1 MKRLNRSHVSFA
13 LLVLIVLCSG
23 LTVQWIF
30 AQTKKAELT
39 SRRSEL
45 NSEIARTKQLIKE
58 YQADQR
64 NASSEVALLNE
75 QIRLREELIHSI
87 NAEVGAIDGEI
98 RSGEGRVIELE
109 GSIQDLKTEYA
120 RMIYNS
126 YKQRSSYSKLA
137 FILSS
142 SDFFQA
148 VKRVQL
154 LRQYAEN
161 RKFHAQQMKDA
172 QQEISE
178 NISILEGN
186 KKTKLALSNDE
197 QNERNEIALNKSEQ
211 QKKLEFLKSEEGRLR
226 EEQRQK
232 EIERRQLTTKI
243 EDIVRQEIAAENERV
258 RKKEAEK
265 ARLAEEKKKEDQRR
279 AAANAEAANRAST
292 NASGTVATAP
302 VKANTPVAVV
312 TPPKPIEKAAPKIE
326 SAPEVVLANSVFEQ
340 NKGSLPWPV
349 SSGAIGSKFGRHA
362 HESIS
367 GIEVNNK
374 GVDFITS
381 ANAEI
386 YTVFNGT
393 VTSVFNIQGAG
404 MNVIVT
410 HGAYKTVYSG
420 LQNVY
425 VSVGTKVNTKDKIGT
440 VADNGEGYVLH
451 FELGKVSDA
460 GWVPQ
465 NPELW
470 LKRR

>member
-1 MKRLNRSHVSFA
+1 MKGLNKSHVSHA
-13 LLVLIVLCSG
+13 LLVLILVCSG
-23 LTVQWIF
+23 ITFQWVF

-45 NSEIARTKQLIKE
+45 NEEIARTKQLIQE

-64 NASSEVALLNE
+64 NASAELSLLNE
-75 QIRLREELIHSI
+75 QIRLREELIRSI
-87 NAEVGAIDGEI
+87 NAEVGTIDNEI
-98 RSGEGRVIELE
+98 KTGEGRVVELE
-109 GSIQDLKTEYA
+109 KSIQDLKSEYA
-120 RMIYNS
+120 KMIYNS

-142 SDFFQA
+142 TDFFQA

-154 LRQYAEN
+154 LKQYAEN
-161 RKFHAQQMKDA
+161 RKFHAQQMKNG
-172 QQEISE
+172 QLEISE
-178 NISILEGN
+178 NISMLEGN
-186 KKTKLALSNDE
+186 KRTKLSLSSAE
-197 QNERNEIALNKSEQ
+197 LSERNEIAQNKVQ
-211 QKKLEFLKSEEGRLR
+211 QQEKLTLLKSEEGKLR
-226 EEQRQK
+226 EVQRQK
-232 EIERRQLTTKI
+232 ELERRQLTAKI
-243 EDIVRQEIAAENERV
+243 EEVVRQEIAVENERI
-258 RKKEAEK
+258 RKQEAEK
-265 ARLAEEKKKEDQRR
+265 TRAADEKRKEDQRR
-279 AAANAEAANRAST
+279 ATANATASN
-292 NASGTVATAP
+292 NASANATGTSAP
-302 VKANTPVAVV
+302 VKTNAPSVSV
-312 TPPKPIEKAAPKIE
+312 TPPKPIENAATKFE
-326 SAPEVVLANSVFEQ
+326 SAPEVVLANTVFEQ

-349 SSGAIGSKFGRHA
+349 PSGAIGSKFGRHA
-362 HESIS
+362 HESIA

-386 YTVFNGT
+386 FTVFNGT

-425 VSVGTKVNTKDKIGT
+425 VSVGSKVNTKDKIGN

-451 FELGKVSDA
+451 FELGKVSEA

>member
-1 MKRLNRSHVSFA
+1 MKGLNKSHISHA
-13 LLVLIVLCSG
+13 LLVVILVCSG
-23 LTVQWIF
+23 MTFQWVF

-39 SRRSEL
+39 SKRSEL
-45 NSEIARTKQLIKE
+45 NEEIARTKQLIKE

-64 NASSEVALLNE
+64 SASAELTLLNE
-75 QIRLREELIHSI
+75 QIRLREELIRSI
-87 NAEVGAIDGEI
+87 NSEVGTIDGNI
-98 RSGEGRVIELE
+98 KTGEGRVVELE
-109 GSIQDLKTEYA
+109 SSIQDLKSEYA
-120 RMIYNS
+120 KMIYNS

-142 SDFFQA
+142 ADFFQA

-154 LRQYAEN
+154 LKQYTEN

-172 QQEISE
+172 QLEIAE
-178 NISILEGN
+178 NISMLEGN
-186 KKTKLALSNDE
+186 KQTKLALSNDE
-197 QNERNEIALNKSEQ
+197 VSERNEIAQNKIQ
-211 QKKLEFLKSEEGRLR
+211 QQEKLTALKSEEGKLR
-226 EEQRQK
+226 EIQRQK

-243 EDIVRQEIAAENERV
+243 EDIVRQEIAAENERI
-258 RKKEAEK
+258 RKQEAEK
-265 ARLAEEKKKEDQRR
+265 ARLAEEKRKEDQRR
-279 AAANAEAANRAST
+279 AAANATASN
-292 NASGTVATAP
+292 NASANAAGTSAP
-302 VKANTPVAVV
+302 AVV
-312 TPPKPIEKAAPKIE
+312 TPPKTIDKASPKLE
-326 SAPEVVLANSVFEQ
+326 SAPEVVLANTVFEQ

-349 SSGAIGSKFGRHA
+349 PSGAIGSKFGRHA

-381 ANAEI
+381 ANADI

-425 VSVGTKVNTKDKIGT
+425 VSVGSKVNTKDKIGN

-451 FELGKVSDA
+451 FELGKVSEA

>member
-1 MKRLNRSHVSFA
+1 MKKPNKSHVSNA
-13 LLVLIVLCSG
+13 LLVLILVFSG
-23 LTVQWIF
+23 MTFQWVF

-45 NSEIARTKQLIKE
+45 NNEIARTKQLIKE

-64 NASSEVALLNE
+64 NASAELSLLNE
-75 QIRLREELIHSI
+75 QIRLREELIRSI
-87 NAEVGAIDGEI
+87 NAEVGTIDSDI
-98 RSGEGRVIELE
+98 KTGEGRVVELE
-109 GSIQDLKTEYA
+109 TSIQDLKLEYA
-120 RMIYNS
+120 KMIYNS

-142 SDFFQA
+142 TDFFQA
-148 VKRVQL
+148 VKRIQL
-154 LRQYAEN
+154 LKQYDEN
-161 RKFHAQQMKDA
+161 RKFHADQMKNA
-172 QQEISE
+172 QLEIAE

-186 KKTKLALSNDE
+186 KQTKLALSGDE
-197 QNERNEIALNKSEQ
+197 QNERNEITQNKVQ
-211 QKKLEFLKSEEGRLR
+211 QQEKLTLLKSEEGKLR
-226 EEQRQK
+226 EIQRQK
-232 EIERRQLTTKI
+232 EIERRQLTAKI
-243 EDIVRQEIAAENERV
+243 EEVVRQEIAAENERM

-265 ARLAEEKKKEDQRR
+265 ARLAEEKKKEEARR
-279 AAANAEAANRAST
+279 AAANAKAAN
-292 NASGTVATAP
+292 NASASASGSSAP
-302 VKANTPVAVV
+302 DKTITPAPTV
-312 TPPKPIEKAAPKIE
+312 TPPKAVEKAAPKIE
-326 SAPEVVLANSVFEQ
+326 SAPEVVLASAVFEQ

-349 SSGAIGSKFGRHA
+349 SSGAVGSKFGRHA

-386 YTVFNGT
+386 HTVFSGT

-404 MNVIVT
+404 MNVIIT

-420 LQNVY
+420 LQNV
-425 VSVGTKVNTKDKIGT
+425 SVAVGDKVNAKDKIGT

-451 FELGKVSDA
+451 FELGKVSEA

-470 LKRR
+470 LKKR

>member
-1 MKRLNRSHVSFA
+1 MKGLNKSHVSHA
-13 LLVLIVLCSG
+13 LLVLILVCSG
-23 LTVQWIF
+23 ITFQWVF

-45 NSEIARTKQLIKE
+45 NEEIARTKQLIKE

-64 NASSEVALLNE
+64 NASAELSLLNE
-75 QIRLREELIHSI
+75 QIRLREELIRSI
-87 NAEVGAIDGEI
+87 NAEVGTIDNEI
-98 RSGEGRVIELE
+98 KTGEGRVVELE
-109 GSIQDLKTEYA
+109 KSIQDLKSEYA
-120 RMIYNS
+120 KMIYNS

-142 SDFFQA
+142 TDFFQA

-154 LRQYAEN
+154 LKQYAEN
-161 RKFHAQQMKDA
+161 RKFHAQQMKNG
-172 QQEISE
+172 QLEISE
-178 NISILEGN
+178 NISMLEGN
-186 KKTKLALSNDE
+186 KRTKLSLSSAE
-197 QNERNEIALNKSEQ
+197 LSERNEIAQNKVQ
-211 QKKLEFLKSEEGRLR
+211 QQEKLTLLKSEEGKLR
-226 EEQRQK
+226 EVQRQK
-232 EIERRQLTTKI
+232 EFERRQLTAKI
-243 EDIVRQEIAAENERV
+243 EEVVRQEIAVENERI
-258 RKKEAEK
+258 RKQEAEK
-265 ARLAEEKKKEDQRR
+265 ARAADEKRKEDQRR
-279 AAANAEAANRAST
+279 ATANATASD
-292 NASGTVATAP
+292 NASANATGTSAP
-302 VKANTPVAVV
+302 VKTKAPSAAV
-312 TPPKPIEKAAPKIE
+312 TPPKPIENAAPKFE
-326 SAPEVVLANSVFEQ
+326 SAPEVVLANTVFEQ

-349 SSGAIGSKFGRHA
+349 PSGAIGSKFGRHA
-362 HESIS
+362 HESIA

-386 YTVFNGT
+386 FTVFNGT

-425 VSVGTKVNTKDKIGT
+425 VSVGSKVNTKDKIGN

-451 FELGKVSDA
+451 FELGKVSEA

>member
-1 MKRLNRSHVSFA
+1 MKGLNKSHILYA
-13 LLVLIVLCSG
+13 LIVLLLVCSG
-23 LTVQWIF
+23 MTFQWVF

-39 SRRSEL
+39 SRRSQL
-45 NSEIARTKQLIKE
+45 NDEIARTKQLIKE
-58 YQADQR
+58 YQANQR
-64 NASSEVALLNE
+64 NASAELSLLNE
-75 QIRLREELIHSI
+75 QIRLREELIQSI
-87 NAEVGAIDGEI
+87 NSEVGAIDGEI
-98 RSGEGRVIELE
+98 KSGEGRVVELE
-109 GSIQDLKTEYA
+109 ASIQDLKAEYA
-120 RMIYNS
+120 KMIYNS
-126 YKQRSSYSKLA
+126 YKQRSSYSKIA

-154 LRQYAEN
+154 LKQYAEN

-172 QQEISE
+172 QVEIAE
-178 NISILEGN
+178 NISMLEGN
-186 KKTKLALSNDE
+186 KQTKLALSNDE
-197 QNERNEIALNKSEQ
+197 ISERNEIAQNKSEQ
-211 QKKLEFLKSEEGRLR
+211 QKKLELLRSEEGKLR
-226 EEQRQK
+226 EVQRQK

-243 EDIVRQEIAAENERV
+243 EEIVRQEIAAENERI
-258 RKKEAEK
+258 RKQEAEK
-265 ARLAEEKKKEDQRR
+265 ARLAEEKRKEDQRR
-279 AAANAEAANRAST
+279 AAANATASNNPSANAT
-292 NASGTVATAP
+292 GTTAP
-302 VKANTPVAVV
+302 VKTNTPVTVV
-312 TPPKPIEKAAPKIE
+312 TPPKPVVTTTPKME
-326 SAPEVVLANSVFEQ
+326 SAPEVFLANTVFEQ

-362 HESIS
+362 HESIA

-425 VSVGTKVNTKDKIGT
+425 VSVGAKVNTKDKIGT

-451 FELGKVSDA
+451 FELGKVSEA

>member
-1 MKRLNRSHVSFA
+1 MKSLNKSNIFYLLL
-13 LLVLIVLCSG
+13 LLVLLCSG
-23 LTVQWIF
+23 MSFQWAF

-45 NSEIARTKQLIKE
+45 NEEIARTKQLIKE

-64 NASSEVALLNE
+64 NASAELSLLNE
-75 QIRLREELIHSI
+75 QIRLREELIRSI
-87 NAEVGAIDGEI
+87 NSEVGSIEGEI
-98 RSGEGRVIELE
+98 ENGEGRVKELE
-109 GSIQDLKTEYA
+109 ASIQDLKAEYA
-120 RMIYNS
+120 KMIYNS

-154 LRQYAEN
+154 LKQYAEN

-172 QQEISE
+172 QLEIAE

-186 KKTKLALSNDE
+186 KQTKLALSGDE
-197 QNERNEIALNKSEQ
+197 QNERNEIAQNKTEQ
-211 QKKLEFLKSEEGRLR
+211 QKKLEFLKTEEGKLR
-226 EEQRQK
+226 EVQRKK

-243 EDIVRQEIAAENERV
+243 EEIVRQEIAAENERI
-258 RKKEAEK
+258 RKQEAEK
-265 ARLAEEKKKEDQRR
+265 ARLAEEKRKEDQRR
-279 AAANAEAANRAST
+279 AAANASASN
-292 NASGTVATAP
+292 NASANATGA
-302 VKANTPVAVV
+302 ASSAAVV

-326 SAPEVVLANSVFEQ
+326 SAPEVVMANTVFEQ

-362 HESIS
+362 HESIA

-386 YTVFNGT
+386 FTVFSGT

-425 VSVGTKVNTKDKIGT
+425 VSTGTKVNTKDKLGT

-470 LKRR
+470 IKRR

>member
-1 MKRLNRSHVSFA
+1 MKKLNKSHVSYA
-13 LLVLIVLCSG
+13 LLVLILVCSG
-23 LTVQWIF
+23 ITFQWVF

-45 NSEIARTKQLIKE
+45 NEEIARTKQLIKE

-64 NASSEVALLNE
+64 NASAELSLLNE
-75 QIRLREELIHSI
+75 QIRLREELIRSI
-87 NAEVGAIDGEI
+87 NAEVGTIDGEI
-98 RSGEGRVIELE
+98 KSGEGKVVELE
-109 GSIQDLKTEYA
+109 SSIQELKSEYA
-120 RMIYNS
+120 KMIYNS

-137 FILSS
+137 FVLSS

-154 LRQYAEN
+154 LKQYAEN
-161 RKFHAQQMKDA
+161 RKFHAQQMKDT
-172 QQEISE
+172 QLEIAE
-178 NISILEGN
+178 NISMLEGN
-186 KKTKLALSNDE
+186 KQTKLSLSNDE
-197 QNERNEIALNKSEQ
+197 ISERNEIAQNKVQ
-211 QKKLEFLKSEEGRLR
+211 QQEKLTALKSEEGKLR
-226 EEQRQK
+226 EIQRQK
-232 EIERRQLTTKI
+232 EMERRQLTAKI
-243 EDIVRQEIAAENERV
+243 EEVVRQEIAAENERI
-258 RKKEAEK
+258 RKQEAEK
-265 ARLAEEKKKEDQRR
+265 ARIAEEKKKEEQRR
-279 AAANAEAANRAST
+279 AAANATASN
-292 NASGTVATAP
+292 NASANATGTALP
-302 VKANTPVAVV
+302 VKTTTPVV
-312 TPPKPIEKAAPKIE
+312 TPPKPVEKAAPKME

-349 SSGAIGSKFGRHA
+349 PSGAIGSKFGRHA
-362 HESIS
+362 HESIA

-425 VSVGTKVNTKDKIGT
+425 VSVGAKVSTKDKIGT

-451 FELGKVSDA
+451 FELGKVSEA

>member
-1 MKRLNRSHVSFA
+1 MKRLNKSHVSYA
-13 LLVLIVLCSG
+13 LIVLILVCSG
-23 LTVQWIF
+23 MTFQWVF

-45 NSEIARTKQLIKE
+45 NNEIARTKQLIKE

-64 NASSEVALLNE
+64 NASAELSLLNE
-75 QIRLREELIHSI
+75 QIRLREELIQSI
-87 NAEVGAIDGEI
+87 NSEVGTIDGEI
-98 RSGEGRVIELE
+98 KNSEGRVVELE
-109 GSIQDLKTEYA
+109 ASIQDLKAEYA
-120 RMIYNS
+120 KMIYNS
-126 YKQRSSYSKLA
+126 YKQRSSYSKIA

-154 LRQYAEN
+154 LKQYAEN

-172 QQEISE
+172 QLEIAE
-178 NISILEGN
+178 NISMLEGN
-186 KKTKLALSNDE
+186 KQTKLALSSDE

-211 QKKLEFLKSEEGRLR
+211 QKKLEFLKSEEGKLR
-226 EEQRQK
+226 EVQRQK
-232 EIERRQLTTKI
+232 EIERRQLTNKI
-243 EDIVRQEIAAENERV
+243 EEIVRQEIAAENERI
-258 RKKEAEK
+258 RKQEAEK
-265 ARLAEEKKKEDQRR
+265 ARLAEEKRKEDQRR
-279 AAANAEAANRAST
+279 AAANATASNNAYANAT
-292 NASGTVATAP
+292 GTTAP
-302 VKANTPVAVV
+302 VKTNTPVTVV
-312 TPPKPIEKAAPKIE
+312 TPPKPVVTSTPKME
-326 SAPEVVLANSVFEQ
+326 SAPEVVLANTVFEQ

-362 HESIS
+362 HESIA

-386 YTVFNGT
+386 YTVFSGT

-425 VSVGTKVNTKDKIGT
+425 VSVGAKVNTKDKIGT

-451 FELGKVSDA
+451 FELGKVSEA
-460 GWVPQ
+460 GWIPQ

>member
-1 MKRLNRSHVSFA
+1 MKKLNKSHVSNA
-13 LLVLIVLCSG
+13 LLVLILVCSG
-23 LTVQWIF
+23 MTFQWVF

-45 NSEIARTKQLIKE
+45 NNEIARTKQLIKE

-64 NASSEVALLNE
+64 NASAELSLLNE

-87 NAEVGAIDGEI
+87 NAEVGTIDGEI
-98 RSGEGRVIELE
+98 RTGEGRVTELE
-109 GSIQDLKTEYA
+109 ASIQDLKAEYA
-120 RMIYNS
+120 KMIYNS

-154 LRQYAEN
+154 LKQYAEN
-161 RKFHAQQMKDA
+161 RKFHADQMKNA
-172 QQEISE
+172 QLEIAE
-178 NISILEGN
+178 NISMLEGN
-186 KKTKLALSNDE
+186 KQTKLALSGDE
-197 QNERNEIALNKSEQ
+197 QNERNEIAQNKIQ
-211 QKKLEFLKSEEGRLR
+211 QQEKLELLKSEEGKLR
-226 EEQRQK
+226 EVQRQK
-232 EIERRQLTTKI
+232 EIERRQLTAKI
-243 EDIVRQEIAAENERV
+243 EEVVRQEIAAENERI

-265 ARLAEEKKKEDQRR
+265 ARLAEEKKKEEQRR
-279 AAANAEAANRAST
+279 AAANAAASN
-292 NASGTVATAP
+292 NASANATGTSAP
-302 VKANTPVAVV
+302 VKTNAPVASV
-312 TPPKPIEKAAPKIE
+312 TPPKPKENALPKIE
-326 SAPEVVLANSVFEQ
+326 NAPEVVLASSVFEQ

-386 YTVFNGT
+386 YSVFSGT

-420 LQNVY
+420 LQDVK
-425 VSVGTKVNTKDKIGT
+425 VAVGSKVNAKDKIGS

-451 FELGKVSDA
+451 FELGKVSEA

-470 LKRR
+470 LKKR

>member
-1 MKRLNRSHVSFA
+1 MKGLNKSHVSHA
-13 LLVLIVLCSG
+13 LLVLVLVCSG
-23 LTVQWIF
+23 MTFQWVF

-45 NSEIARTKQLIKE
+45 NDEIARTKQLIKE

-64 NASSEVALLNE
+64 NASAELSLLNE

-87 NAEVGAIDGEI
+87 NAEVGAIDNEI
-98 RSGEGRVIELE
+98 KTGEGRVVELE
-109 GSIQDLKTEYA
+109 AGIQDLKLEYA
-120 RMIYNS
+120 KMIYNS

-142 SDFFQA
+142 TDFFQA

-154 LRQYAEN
+154 LKQYTEN
-161 RKFHAQQMKDA
+161 RKFHAQQMKNG
-172 QQEISE
+172 QLEISE
-178 NISILEGN
+178 NISMLEGN
-186 KKTKLALSNDE
+186 KRTKLSLSSDE
-197 QNERNEIALNKSEQ
+197 LSERNEIAQNKIQ
-211 QKKLEFLKSEEGRLR
+211 QQEKLTALKSEEGKLR
-226 EEQRQK
+226 EVQRQK

-243 EDIVRQEIAAENERV
+243 EDIVRQEIAAENERI
-258 RKKEAEK
+258 RKQEAEK
-265 ARLAEEKKKEDQRR
+265 ARLAEEKRKEDQRR
-279 AAANAEAANRAST
+279 ASANATASN
-292 NASGTVATAP
+292 NASANAAGTSAP
-302 VKANTPVAVV
+302 VKINTPLAVV
-312 TPPKPIEKAAPKIE
+312 TPPKPIENAAPKLE
-326 SAPEVVLANSVFEQ
+326 SAPEVVLANTVFEQ

-349 SSGAIGSKFGRHA
+349 PSGAIGSKFGRHA
-362 HESIS
+362 HESIA

-374 GVDFITS
+374 GIDFITS

-386 YTVFNGT
+386 FTVFSGT

-425 VSVGTKVNTKDKIGT
+425 VSVGSKVNTKDKIGN

-451 FELGKVSDA
+451 FELGKVSEA
-460 GWVPQ
+460 GWIPQ

>member
-1 MKRLNRSHVSFA
+1 MKGLNKSHVSYA
-13 LLVLIVLCSG
+13 LLVLILVCSG
-23 LTVQWIF
+23 MTFQWVF

-45 NSEIARTKQLIKE
+45 NNEIARTKQLIKE

-64 NASSEVALLNE
+64 SASAELSLLNE
-75 QIRLREELIHSI
+75 QIRLREELIQSI
-87 NAEVGAIDGEI
+87 NSEVGTIDGEI
-98 RSGEGRVIELE
+98 KNGEGRVVDLE
-109 GSIQDLKTEYA
+109 ASIQDLKAEYA
-120 RMIYNS
+120 KMIYNS

-154 LRQYAEN
+154 LKQYAEN

-172 QQEISE
+172 QLEIAE
-178 NISILEGN
+178 NISMLEGN
-186 KKTKLALSNDE
+186 KQTKLALSSDE
-197 QNERNEIALNKSEQ
+197 QSERNEIALNKLEQ
-211 QKKLEFLKSEEGRLR
+211 QKKLEFLKSEEGKLR
-226 EEQRQK
+226 EIQRQK
-232 EIERRQLTTKI
+232 EVERRQLTNKI
-243 EDIVRQEIAAENERV
+243 EEIVRQEIAAENERI
-258 RKKEAEK
+258 RKQEAEK
-265 ARLAEEKKKEDQRR
+265 ARLAEEKRKEDQRR
-279 AAANAEAANRAST
+279 AAANATASNNASA
-292 NASGTVATAP
+292 NASGTTAP
-302 VKANTPVAVV
+302 VKTNTPVAVV
-312 TPPKPIEKAAPKIE
+312 TPPKPVVNATPKME
-326 SAPEVVLANSVFEQ
+326 SAPEVVLANTVFEQ
-340 NKGSLPWPV
+340 NKGSLPWPIA
-349 SSGAIGSKFGRHA
+349 SGAVGSKFGRHA
-362 HESIS
+362 HESIA

-386 YTVFNGT
+386 FTVFNGT

-425 VSVGTKVNTKDKIGT
+425 VSVGAKVNTKDKIGT

-451 FELGKVSDA
+451 FELGKVSEA

>member
-1 MKRLNRSHVSFA
+1 MKGLNKSHVSYA
-13 LLVLIVLCSG
+13 LLVLILVCSG
-23 LTVQWIF
+23 MTFQWVF

-45 NSEIARTKQLIKE
+45 NNEIARTKQLIKE

-64 NASSEVALLNE
+64 NASAELSLLNE
-75 QIRLREELIHSI
+75 QIRLREELIQSI
-87 NAEVGAIDGEI
+87 NSEVGTIDGEI
-98 RSGEGRVIELE
+98 KNGEGRVVDLE
-109 GSIQDLKTEYA
+109 ASIQDLKAEYA
-120 RMIYNS
+120 KMIYNS
-126 YKQRSSYSKLA
+126 YKQRSSYSKIA

-154 LRQYAEN
+154 LKQYAEN

-172 QQEISE
+172 QLEIAE
-178 NISILEGN
+178 NISMLEGN
-186 KKTKLALSNDE
+186 KQTKLALSSDE
-197 QNERNEIALNKSEQ
+197 QSERNEIALNKSEQ
-211 QKKLEFLKSEEGRLR
+211 QKKLEFLKSEEGKLR

-243 EDIVRQEIAAENERV
+243 EDIVRQEIAAENERI
-258 RKKEAEK
+258 RKQEAEK
-265 ARLAEEKKKEDQRR
+265 ARLAEEKRKEDQRR
-279 AAANAEAANRAST
+279 AAANATASNNASA
-292 NASGTVATAP
+292 NASGTTAP
-302 VKANTPVAVV
+302 VKTNTPVAVV
-312 TPPKPIEKAAPKIE
+312 TPPKPAVNATPKME
-326 SAPEVVLANSVFEQ
+326 SAPEVVLANTVFEQ

-349 SSGAIGSKFGRHA
+349 ASGAVGSKFGRHA
-362 HESIS
+362 HESIA

-386 YTVFNGT
+386 FTVFNGT

-425 VSVGTKVNTKDKIGT
+425 VSVGAKVNTKDKIGT
-440 VADNGEGYVLH
+440 VADNGEGYILH
-451 FELGKVSDA
+451 FELGKVSEA

>member
-1 MKRLNRSHVSFA
+1 MKSLNKLNASNILL
-13 LLVLIVLCSG
+13 LLVIVCSG
-23 LTVQWIF
+23 VTFQWVF

-45 NSEIARTKQLIKE
+45 NEEIARTKQLIKE

-64 NASSEVALLNE
+64 NASAELSLLNE
-75 QIRLREELIHSI
+75 QIRLREELIRSI
-87 NAEVGAIDGEI
+87 NSEVGSIDGQI
-98 RSGEGRVIELE
+98 KNGEGRVNELE
-109 GSIQDLKTEYA
+109 ASIQDLKAEYA
-120 RMIYNS
+120 KMIYNS
-126 YKQRSSYSKLA
+126 YKQRSSYSKIA

-154 LRQYAEN
+154 LKQYAEN

-172 QQEISE
+172 QLEIAE
-178 NISILEGN
+178 NISMLEGN
-186 KKTKLALSNDE
+186 KQTKLALSGDE
-197 QNERNEIALNKSEQ
+197 QNERNEIALNKTEQ
-211 QKKLEFLKSEEGRLR
+211 QKKLEFLKSEEGKLR
-226 EEQRQK
+226 EVQRKK

-243 EDIVRQEIAAENERV
+243 EEIVRQEIAAENERI
-258 RKKEAEK
+258 RKQDAEK
-265 ARLAEEKKKEDQRR
+265 AKLAEEKRKEEQRR
-279 AAANAEAANRAST
+279 AAANASASN
-292 NASGTVATAP
+292 NASVKATGTVSP
-302 VKANTPVAVV
+302 VSVV
-312 TPPKPIEKAAPKIE
+312 TPPKPIEKVTPKIE
-326 SAPEVVLANSVFEQ
+326 SAPEVLMANTVFEQ

-362 HESIS
+362 HESIA

-386 YTVFNGT
+386 FTVFSGT
-393 VTSVFNIQGAG
+393 VTSVFSIQGAG

-425 VSVGTKVNTKDKIGT
+425 VSTGAKVNTRDKLGT

-470 LKRR
+470 IKRR

>member
-1 MKRLNRSHVSFA
+1 MKKLNKLVVTRA
-13 LLVLIVLCSG
+13 LLLLILVCSG
-23 LTVQWIF
+23 ITFQWIF

-45 NSEIARTKQLIKE
+45 NNEIARTKQLIKE
-58 YQADQR
+58 YQVDQR
-64 NASSEVALLNE
+64 NASAELALLNE
-75 QIRLREELIHSI
+75 QIRLREELINSI
-87 NAEVGAIDGEI
+87 NSEVGTIDGEI
-98 RSGEGRVIELE
+98 KNSEGRVVELE
-109 GSIQDLKTEYA
+109 RSIQDLKSEYA
-120 RMIYNS
+120 KMIYNS

-154 LRQYAEN
+154 LKQYAEN

-172 QQEISE
+172 QLEIAE
-178 NISILEGN
+178 NISKLEGN
-186 KKTKLALSNDE
+186 KQTKLALSSDE
-197 QNERNEIALNKSEQ
+197 KSERNEIALNKSEQ
-211 QKKLEFLKSEEGRLR
+211 QKKLEFLKSEEGKLR

-243 EDIVRQEIAAENERV
+243 EEIVRQEIAAENERI
-258 RKKEAEK
+258 RKQEAEK
-265 ARLAEEKKKEDQRR
+265 ARLAEEKRKEDQRR
-279 AAANAEAANRAST
+279 AAANAAASN
-292 NASGTVATAP
+292 NASANATGTAAP
-302 VKANTPVAVV
+302 IKTNIPIAVV
-312 TPPKPIEKAAPKIE
+312 TPPKPVLNTTPKME
-326 SAPEVVLANSVFEQ
+326 SAPEVVLANTVFEQ

-362 HESIS
+362 HESIA

-374 GVDFITS
+374 GIDFITS

-386 YTVFNGT
+386 LTVFSGT

-425 VSVGTKVNTKDKIGT
+425 VSVGSKVSTKDKIGT
-440 VADNGEGYVLH
+440 VADNGEGYILH
-451 FELGKVSDA
+451 FELGKVSEA
-460 GWVPQ
+460 GWIPQ

>member
-1 MKRLNRSHVSFA
+1 MKGLNKSHVSYA
-13 LLVLIVLCSG
+13 LLVLILVCSG
-23 LTVQWIF
+23 MTFQWVF

-45 NSEIARTKQLIKE
+45 NNEIARTKQLIKE

-64 NASSEVALLNE
+64 SASAELSLLNE
-75 QIRLREELIHSI
+75 QIRLREELIQSI
-87 NAEVGAIDGEI
+87 NSEVGTIDGEI
-98 RSGEGRVIELE
+98 KNGEGRVVDLE
-109 GSIQDLKTEYA
+109 ASIQDLKAEYA
-120 RMIYNS
+120 KMIYNS

-154 LRQYAEN
+154 LKQYAEN

-172 QQEISE
+172 QLEIAE
-178 NISILEGN
+178 NISMLEGN
-186 KKTKLALSNDE
+186 KQTKLALSSDE
-197 QNERNEIALNKSEQ
+197 QSERNEIALNKLEQ
-211 QKKLEFLKSEEGRLR
+211 QKKLEFLKSEEGKLR
-226 EEQRQK
+226 EIQRQK
-232 EIERRQLTTKI
+232 EVERRQLTNKI
-243 EDIVRQEIAAENERV
+243 EEIVRQEIAAENERI
-258 RKKEAEK
+258 RKQEAEK
-265 ARLAEEKKKEDQRR
+265 ARLAEEKRKEDQRR
-279 AAANAEAANRAST
+279 AAANATASNNASA
-292 NASGTVATAP
+292 NASGTTAP
-302 VKANTPVAVV
+302 VKTNTPVAVV
-312 TPPKPIEKAAPKIE
+312 TPPKPVVNATPKME
-326 SAPEVVLANSVFEQ
+326 SAPEVVLANTVFEQ
-340 NKGSLPWPV
+340 NKGSLPWPIA
-349 SSGAIGSKFGRHA
+349 SGAVGSKFGRHA
-362 HESIS
+362 HESIA

-386 YTVFNGT
+386 FTVFNGT

-451 FELGKVSDA
+451 FELGKVSEA

>member
-1 MKRLNRSHVSFA
+1 MKGLNKSHVSYA
-13 LLVLIVLCSG
+13 LLVLILVCSG
-23 LTVQWIF
+23 MTFQWVF

-45 NSEIARTKQLIKE
+45 NNEIARTKQLIKE

-64 NASSEVALLNE
+64 NASAELSLLNE
-75 QIRLREELIHSI
+75 QIRLREELIQSI
-87 NAEVGAIDGEI
+87 NSEVGTIDGEI
-98 RSGEGRVIELE
+98 KNGEGRVVDLE
-109 GSIQDLKTEYA
+109 ASIQDLKAEYA
-120 RMIYNS
+120 KMIYNS
-126 YKQRSSYSKLA
+126 YKQRSSYSKIA

-154 LRQYAEN
+154 LKQYAEN

-172 QQEISE
+172 QLEIAE
-178 NISILEGN
+178 NISMLEGN
-186 KKTKLALSNDE
+186 KQTKLALSSDE
-197 QNERNEIALNKSEQ
+197 QSERNEIALNKSEQ
-211 QKKLEFLKSEEGRLR
+211 QKKLEFLKSEEGKLR

-243 EDIVRQEIAAENERV
+243 EDIVRQEIAAENERI
-258 RKKEAEK
+258 RKQEAEK
-265 ARLAEEKKKEDQRR
+265 ARLAEEKRKEDQRR
-279 AAANAEAANRAST
+279 AAANATASNNASA
-292 NASGTVATAP
+292 NASGTTAP
-302 VKANTPVAVV
+302 VKTNTPVAVV
-312 TPPKPIEKAAPKIE
+312 TPPKPVVNATPKME
-326 SAPEVVLANSVFEQ
+326 SAPEVVLANTVFEQ

-349 SSGAIGSKFGRHA
+349 ASGAVGSKFGRHA
-362 HESIS
+362 HESIA

-386 YTVFNGT
+386 FTVFNGT

-425 VSVGTKVNTKDKIGT
+425 VSVGAKVNTKDKIGT

-451 FELGKVSDA
+451 FELGKVSEA

>member
-1 MKRLNRSHVSFA
+1 MKRLNKSQITYA
-13 LLVLIVLCSG
+13 LLLLVLVCSG
-23 LTVQWIF
+23 MTFQWMF

-45 NSEIARTKQLIKE
+45 NDEIARTKQLIKE

-64 NASSEVALLNE
+64 NASAELSLLNE
-75 QIRLREELIHSI
+75 QIRLREELIRSI
-87 NAEVGAIDGEI
+87 NSEVGAIDGEI
-98 RSGEGRVIELE
+98 KSGEGRVVELE
-109 GSIQDLKTEYA
+109 TNIQDLKAEYA
-120 RMIYNS
+120 KMIYNS

-148 VKRVQL
+148 VKRIQL
-154 LRQYAEN
+154 LKQYAEN

-172 QQEISE
+172 QLEIAE
-178 NISILEGN
+178 NISMLEGN
-186 KKTKLALSNDE
+186 KQIKLALSNDE
-197 QNERNEIALNKSEQ
+197 QTERNEIAMNKSEQ
-211 QKKLEFLKSEEGRLR
+211 QKKLEYLKSEEGKLR
-226 EEQRQK
+226 ELQRQK
-232 EIERRQLTTKI
+232 EIERRQLTSKI
-243 EDIVRQEIAAENERV
+243 EEIVRQEIAAENERI
-258 RKKEAEK
+258 RKQEAEK
-265 ARLAEEKKKEDQRR
+265 ARLAEEKRKEDQRR
-279 AAANAEAANRAST
+279 AAANATASNSASANAT
-292 NASGTVATAP
+292 GTTAP
-302 VKANTPVAVV
+302 VKTNTPVAVV
-312 TPPKPIEKAAPKIE
+312 TPPKPIVNATPKME
-326 SAPEVVLANSVFEQ
+326 SAPEVVLANTVFEQ

-362 HESIS
+362 HESIA

-386 YTVFNGT
+386 YTVFSGT

-404 MNVIVT
+404 MNVIIT

-425 VSVGTKVNTKDKIGT
+425 VSVGSKVNTKDKIGS

-451 FELGKVSDA
+451 FELGKVSEA

>member
-1 MKRLNRSHVSFA
+1 MRIRNKSFVSYA
-13 LLVLIVLCSG
+13 LLVLVLVSSG
-23 LTVQWIF
+23 ISFQWVF

-45 NSEIARTKQLIKE
+45 NDEIARTKQLIKE

-64 NASSEVALLNE
+64 NASAELSLLNE
-75 QIRLREELIHSI
+75 QIRLREELIQSI
-87 NAEVGAIDGEI
+87 NSEVGTIDGEI
-98 RSGEGRVIELE
+98 KNGEGRVVELE
-109 GSIQDLKTEYA
+109 ASIQDLKAEYA
-120 RMIYNS
+120 KMIYNS

-154 LRQYAEN
+154 LKQYAEN

-172 QQEISE
+172 QLEIAD
-178 NISILEGN
+178 NISMLEGN
-186 KKTKLALSNDE
+186 KQTKLALSSDE
-197 QNERNEIALNKSEQ
+197 QSERNEIALNKSEQ
-211 QKKLEFLKSEEGRLR
+211 QKKLEVLKSEEGKLR
-226 EEQRQK
+226 EVQRQK

-243 EDIVRQEIAAENERV
+243 EEIVRQEIAAENERV
-258 RKKEAEK
+258 RRKEAEK
-265 ARLAEEKKKEDQRR
+265 ARLAEEKKKEEQRR
-279 AAANAEAANRAST
+279 AAANATAST
-292 NASGTVATAP
+292 NASANATGTAAP
-302 VKANTPVAVV
+302 VKTNTPVAVV
-312 TPPKPIEKAAPKIE
+312 APPKPVEKAAPKIE
-326 SAPEVVLANSVFEQ
+326 SAPDVILANTVFEQ

-349 SSGAIGSKFGRHA
+349 TSGAIGSKFGRHA
-362 HESIS
+362 HESIA

-386 YTVFNGT
+386 LTVFSGT

-425 VSVGTKVNTKDKIGT
+425 VSVGAKVNTKDKIGT

-451 FELGKVSDA
+451 FELGKVSEA

>member
-1 MKRLNRSHVSFA
+1 MKGLNKSHVSYA
-13 LLVLIVLCSG
+13 LLVLILVCSG
-23 LTVQWIF
+23 MTFQWVF

-45 NSEIARTKQLIKE
+45 NNEIARTKQLIKE

-64 NASSEVALLNE
+64 NASAELSLLNE
-75 QIRLREELIHSI
+75 QIRLREELIQSI
-87 NAEVGAIDGEI
+87 NSEVGTIDGEI
-98 RSGEGRVIELE
+98 KNGEGRVVELE
-109 GSIQDLKTEYA
+109 ASIQDLKAEYA
-120 RMIYNS
+120 KMIYNS
-126 YKQRSSYSKLA
+126 YKQRSSYSKIA

-154 LRQYAEN
+154 LKQYAEN

-172 QQEISE
+172 QLEIAE
-178 NISILEGN
+178 NISMLEGN
-186 KKTKLALSNDE
+186 KQTKLALSSDE
-197 QNERNEIALNKSEQ
+197 QSERNEIALNKSEQ
-211 QKKLEFLKSEEGRLR
+211 QKKLEFLKSEEGKLR

-243 EDIVRQEIAAENERV
+243 EEIVRQEIAAENERI
-258 RKKEAEK
+258 RKQEAEK
-265 ARLAEEKKKEDQRR
+265 ARLAEEKRKEEQRR
-279 AAANAEAANRAST
+279 AAANATASN
-292 NASGTVATAP
+292 NASANAAGTTAP
-302 VKANTPVAVV
+302 VKTNTPVAVV
-312 TPPKPIEKAAPKIE
+312 TPPKPVVNATPKME
-326 SAPEVVLANSVFEQ
+326 SAPEVVLANTVFEQ

-349 SSGAIGSKFGRHA
+349 ASGAVGSKFGRHA
-362 HESIS
+362 HESIA

-386 YTVFNGT
+386 FTVFSGT

-425 VSVGTKVNTKDKIGT
+425 VSVGTKLNTKDKIGT

-451 FELGKVSDA
+451 FELGKVSEA

>member
-1 MKRLNRSHVSFA
+1 MKKLNKSHVSNA
-13 LLVLIVLCSG
+13 LLVLILVCSG
-23 LTVQWIF
+23 MTCQWVF

-45 NSEIARTKQLIKE
+45 NNEIARTKQLIKE

-64 NASSEVALLNE
+64 NASAELSLLNE

-87 NAEVGAIDGEI
+87 NAEVGTIDGEI
-98 RSGEGRVIELE
+98 LTGEGRVDELE
-109 GSIQDLKTEYA
+109 GSIQDLRAEYA
-120 RMIYNS
+120 KMIYNS

-142 SDFFQA
+142 TDFFQA

-154 LRQYAEN
+154 LKQYAEN
-161 RKFHAQQMKDA
+161 RKFHAEQMKNA
-172 QQEISE
+172 QQEIAE
-178 NISILEGN
+178 NITMLEGN
-186 KKTKLALSNDE
+186 KQTKLALYGVE
-197 QNERNEIALNKSEQ
+197 QNERNEITQNKVQ
-211 QKKLEFLKSEEGRLR
+211 QQEKLDLLKSEEGKLR
-226 EEQRQK
+226 EIQRQK
-232 EIERRQLTTKI
+232 EIERRQLTAKI
-243 EDIVRQEIAAENERV
+243 EEVVRQEIAAENERM

-265 ARLAEEKKKEDQRR
+265 ARLAQEKKKEEARR
-279 AAANAEAANRAST
+279 AEANAKAASNATAS
-292 NASGTVATAP
+292 ASGSSTP
-302 VKANTPVAVV
+302 VKTITPSPEV
-312 TPPKPIEKAAPKIE
+312 TLPNPVEKAAPKLE
-326 SAPEVVLANSVFEQ
+326 SAPEVVLANTVFEQ

-349 SSGAIGSKFGRHA
+349 PSGAIGSKFGRHA

-386 YTVFNGT
+386 FTVFSGT

-425 VSVGTKVNTKDKIGT
+425 VAVGSKVNTKDKIGT

-451 FELGKVSDA
+451 FELGKVSEA
-460 GWVPQ
+460 GWVPH

>member
-1 MKRLNRSHVSFA
+1 MKGLNKSHASYA
-13 LLVLIVLCSG
+13 LLVLVLVGSG
-23 LTVQWIF
+23 LTFQWVF

-45 NSEIARTKQLIKE
+45 NDEIARTKQLIKE

-64 NASSEVALLNE
+64 NASAELSLLNE
-75 QIRLREELIHSI
+75 QIRLREELIRSI
-87 NAEVGAIDGEI
+87 NSEVGTIDGEI
-98 RSGEGRVIELE
+98 KNGEGRVVELE
-109 GSIQDLKTEYA
+109 ASIQDLKAEYA
-120 RMIYNS
+120 KMIYNS

-154 LRQYAEN
+154 LKQYAEN

-172 QQEISE
+172 QLEIAE
-178 NISILEGN
+178 NISMLEGN
-186 KKTKLALSNDE
+186 KQTKLALSNDE
-197 QNERNEIALNKSEQ
+197 QNEKNEIALNKSEQ
-211 QKKLEFLKSEEGRLR
+211 QKKLEFLKSEEGKLR
-226 EEQRQK
+226 EVQRQK
-232 EIERRQLTTKI
+232 EIERRQLTAKI
-243 EDIVRQEIAAENERV
+243 EEIVRQEIAAENERI
-258 RKKEAEK
+258 RKQEAEK
-265 ARLAEEKKKEDQRR
+265 ARLAEEKRKEEQRR
-279 AAANAEAANRAST
+279 AAANATASN
-292 NASGTVATAP
+292 NASANATGTSAP
-302 VKANTPVAVV
+302 VKTNTLVTVV
-312 TPPKPIEKAAPKIE
+312 TPPKPVEKTTPKIE
-326 SAPEVVLANSVFEQ
+326 AAPEVVLANSVFEQ

-349 SSGAIGSKFGRHA
+349 SSGAIGSKFGRHP
-362 HESIS
+362 HESIA

-425 VSVGTKVNTKDKIGT
+425 VSVGSKVNTKDKIGT

-451 FELGKVSDA
+451 FEIGKVSEA

>member
-1 MKRLNRSHVSFA
+1 MKGLNKSHVSHA
-13 LLVLIVLCSG
+13 LLVLILVCSG
-23 LTVQWIF
+23 ITFQWVF

-45 NSEIARTKQLIKE
+45 NEEIARTKQLIKE

-64 NASSEVALLNE
+64 NASAELSLLNE
-75 QIRLREELIHSI
+75 QIRLREELIRSI
-87 NAEVGAIDGEI
+87 NAEVGTIDNEI
-98 RSGEGRVIELE
+98 KTGEGRVVELE
-109 GSIQDLKTEYA
+109 KSIQDLKSEYA
-120 RMIYNS
+120 KMIYNS

-142 SDFFQA
+142 TDFFQA

-154 LRQYAEN
+154 LKQYAEN
-161 RKFHAQQMKDA
+161 RKFHAQQMKNG
-172 QQEISE
+172 QLEISE
-178 NISILEGN
+178 NISMLEGN
-186 KKTKLALSNDE
+186 KRTKLSLSSAE
-197 QNERNEIALNKSEQ
+197 LSERNEIAQNKVQ
-211 QKKLEFLKSEEGRLR
+211 QQEKLTLLKSEEGKLR
-226 EEQRQK
+226 EVQRQK
-232 EIERRQLTTKI
+232 ELERRQLTAKI
-243 EDIVRQEIAAENERV
+243 EEVVRQEIAVENERI
-258 RKKEAEK
+258 RKQEAEK
-265 ARLAEEKKKEDQRR
+265 ARAADEKRKEDQRR
-279 AAANAEAANRAST
+279 ATANATASD
-292 NASGTVATAP
+292 NASANATGTSAP
-302 VKANTPVAVV
+302 VKTKAPSAAV
-312 TPPKPIEKAAPKIE
+312 TPPKPIENAAPKFE
-326 SAPEVVLANSVFEQ
+326 SAPEVVLANTVFEQ

-349 SSGAIGSKFGRHA
+349 PSGAIGSKFGRHA
-362 HESIS
+362 HESIA

-386 YTVFNGT
+386 FTVFNGT

-425 VSVGTKVNTKDKIGT
+425 VSVGSKVNTKDKIGN

-451 FELGKVSDA
+451 FELGKVSEA

>member
-1 MKRLNRSHVSFA
+1 MKGLNKSHVSHA
-13 LLVLIVLCSG
+13 LLVLILVCSG
-23 LTVQWIF
+23 MTFQWVF

-45 NSEIARTKQLIKE
+45 NEEIARTKQLIKE
-58 YQADQR
+58 YQTDQR
-64 NASSEVALLNE
+64 NASAELTLLNE
-75 QIRLREELIHSI
+75 QIRLREELIRSI
-87 NAEVGAIDGEI
+87 NAEVGTIDSDI
-98 RSGEGRVIELE
+98 KTGEGRVVELE
-109 GSIQDLKTEYA
+109 TSIQDLKSEYA
-120 RMIYNS
+120 KMIYNS

-142 SDFFQA
+142 TDFFQA
-148 VKRVQL
+148 VKRIQL
-154 LRQYAEN
+154 LKQYAEN
-161 RKFHAQQMKDA
+161 RKFHADQMKNA
-172 QQEISE
+172 QLEIAE
-178 NISILEGN
+178 NISMLEGN
-186 KKTKLALSNDE
+186 KQTKLALSNDE
-197 QNERNEIALNKSEQ
+197 VSERNEIAQNKIQ
-211 QKKLEFLKSEEGRLR
+211 QLEKLTALKSEEGKLR
-226 EEQRQK
+226 EVQRQK
-232 EIERRQLTTKI
+232 ELERRQLTAKI
-243 EDIVRQEIAAENERV
+243 EEVVRQEIAAENERI
-258 RKKEAEK
+258 RKQEAEK
-265 ARLAEEKKKEDQRR
+265 ARLAEEKRKEDQRR
-279 AAANAEAANRAST
+279 AAANATASK
-292 NASGTVATAP
+292 NASANAAGASAP
-302 VKANTPVAVV
+302 AVV
-312 TPPKPIEKAAPKIE
+312 TPPKPIEKASPKLE
-326 SAPEVVLANSVFEQ
+326 SAPEVVIANTVFEQ

-349 SSGAIGSKFGRHA
+349 PSGAIGSKFGRHA
-362 HESIS
+362 HESIA

-425 VSVGTKVNTKDKIGT
+425 VSVGTKVNTKDKIGN

-451 FELGKVSDA
+451 FELGKVSEA

>member
-1 MKRLNRSHVSFA
+1 MNRFNKSHVSYG
-13 LLVLIVLCSG
+13 LLLLILICSG
-23 LTVQWIF
+23 ITFQWAY
-30 AQTKKAELT
+30 AQTKKSELT
-39 SRRSEL
+39 SRRTEL
-45 NSEIARTKQLIKE
+45 NNEIARTKQLIKE

-64 NASSEVALLNE
+64 NASAEVSLLNE
-75 QIRLREELIHSI
+75 QIRLREELIQSI
-87 NAEVGAIDGEI
+87 NSEVGTIDGEI
-98 RSGEGRVIELE
+98 KNGEGRVIELE
-109 GSIQDLKTEYA
+109 GSIEDLKAEYA
-120 RMIYNS
+120 KMIYNS
-126 YKQRSSYSKLA
+126 YKQRSSYSKIA

-154 LRQYAEN
+154 LKQYAEN

-178 NISILEGN
+178 NISMLEGN
-186 KKTKLALSNDE
+186 KQTKLALSNDE
-197 QNERNEIALNKSEQ
+197 LNERNEIALNKSEQ
-211 QKKLEFLKSEEGRLR
+211 QKKLEFLKSEEGKLR
-226 EEQRQK
+226 EVQRQK
-232 EIERRQLTTKI
+232 EIERRQLTAKI
-243 EDIVRQEIAAENERV
+243 EEVVRQEIAAENERV

-265 ARLAEEKKKEDQRR
+265 ARLAEEKRKEEQRR
-279 AAANAEAANRAST
+279 AEANAKAAN
-292 NASGTVATAP
+292 NASANATGSSTSP
-302 VKANTPVAVV
+302 KAITPVAVI
-312 TPPKPIEKAAPKIE
+312 PPKPTENATPKIVN
-326 SAPEVVLANSVFEQ
+326 APEVVLASTVFEQ
-340 NKGSLPWPV
+340 NKGSLPWPI

-362 HESIS
+362 HETIS

-386 YTVFNGT
+386 YTVFSGT

-420 LQNVY
+420 LQNV
-425 VSVGTKVNTKDKIGT
+425 SVAIGAKLNAKDKIGT

>member
-1 MKRLNRSHVSFA
+1 MKGLNKSHVSHA
-13 LLVLIVLCSG
+13 LLVLVLVCSG
-23 LTVQWIF
+23 MTFQWVF

-45 NSEIARTKQLIKE
+45 NDEIARTKQLIKE

-64 NASSEVALLNE
+64 NASAELSLLNE

-87 NAEVGAIDGEI
+87 NAEVGTIDNEI
-98 RSGEGRVIELE
+98 KTGEGRVVELE
-109 GSIQDLKTEYA
+109 ASIQDLKLEYA
-120 RMIYNS
+120 KMIYNS

-142 SDFFQA
+142 TDFFQA

-154 LRQYAEN
+154 LKQYTEN
-161 RKFHAQQMKDA
+161 RKFHAQQMKNG
-172 QQEISE
+172 QQEITE
-178 NISILEGN
+178 NISMLEGN
-186 KKTKLALSNDE
+186 KRTKLSLSSDE
-197 QNERNEIALNKSEQ
+197 LSERNEIAQNKIQ
-211 QKKLEFLKSEEGRLR
+211 QQEKLTALKSEEGKLR
-226 EEQRQK
+226 EVQRQK

-243 EDIVRQEIAAENERV
+243 EDIVRLEIAAENERI
-258 RKKEAEK
+258 RKQEAEK
-265 ARLAEEKKKEDQRR
+265 ARLAEEKRKEDQRR
-279 AAANAEAANRAST
+279 AAANATASN
-292 NASGTVATAP
+292 NASANAAGTSAP
-302 VKANTPVAVV
+302 VKINTPVAAV
-312 TPPKPIEKAAPKIE
+312 TPPKPIENAAPKLE
-326 SAPEVVLANSVFEQ
+326 SAPEVVLANTVFEQ

-349 SSGAIGSKFGRHA
+349 PSGAIGSKFGRHA
-362 HESIS
+362 HESIA

-374 GVDFITS
+374 GIDFITS

-386 YTVFNGT
+386 FTVFSGT

-425 VSVGTKVNTKDKIGT
+425 VSVGSKVNTKDKIGN

-451 FELGKVSDA
+451 FELGKVSEA

>member
-1 MKRLNRSHVSFA
+1 MKGLNKSHISNA
-13 LLVLIVLCSG
+13 LLVLILVCSG
-23 LTVQWIF
+23 MTFQWVF

-45 NSEIARTKQLIKE
+45 NDEIARTKQLIKE

-64 NASSEVALLNE
+64 NASAELTLLNE
-75 QIRLREELIHSI
+75 QIRLREELIRSI
-87 NAEVGAIDGEI
+87 NSEVGVIDGNI
-98 RSGEGRVIELE
+98 RTGEGRVVELE
-109 GSIQDLKTEYA
+109 TSIQDLKSEYA
-120 RMIYNS
+120 KMIYNS
-126 YKQRSSYSKLA
+126 YKQRSSYSKLS

-142 SDFFQA
+142 TDFFQA

-154 LRQYAEN
+154 LKQYAEN

-172 QQEISE
+172 QLEISE
-178 NISILEGN
+178 NISMLEGN
-186 KKTKLALSNDE
+186 KQTKLSLSKDE
-197 QNERNEIALNKSEQ
+197 LSERNEIALNKSEQ
-211 QKKLEFLKSEEGRLR
+211 QKKLEVLKSEEGKLR
-226 EEQRQK
+226 EVQRQK

-243 EDIVRQEIAAENERV
+243 EDIVRQEIAAENERI
-258 RKKEAEK
+258 RKQEAEK
-265 ARLAEEKKKEDQRR
+265 ARLAEEKRKEDQRR
-279 AAANAEAANRAST
+279 AAANATASNNASA
-292 NASGTVATAP
+292 NASGSSAP
-302 VKANTPVAVV
+302 AVV
-312 TPPKPIEKAAPKIE
+312 APPKPIDKALPKLE

-349 SSGAIGSKFGRHA
+349 PSGAIGSKFGRHA
-362 HESIS
+362 HESIE

-386 YTVFNGT
+386 FTVFSGT
-393 VTSVFNIQGAG
+393 VTSVFEIQGAG

-425 VSVGTKVNTKDKIGT
+425 VAVGSKVNTKDKIGK

-451 FELGKVSDA
+451 FELGKVSEA

>member
-1 MKRLNRSHVSFA
+1 MKGLNKSHSTYA
-13 LLVLIVLCSG
+13 MLLLILVFSG
-23 LTVQWIF
+23 IAFQWVF

-39 SRRSEL
+39 SRRTEL
-45 NSEIARTKQLIKE
+45 NNEIAKTKQLIKE

-64 NASSEVALLNE
+64 NASAELSLLNE
-75 QIRLREELIHSI
+75 QIRLREELIQSI
-87 NAEVGAIDGEI
+87 NSEVGTIDGEI
-98 RSGEGRVIELE
+98 KNSEGRVVELE
-109 GSIQDLKTEYA
+109 ASIQDLKAEYA
-120 RMIYNS
+120 KMIYNS

-137 FILSS
+137 FVLSS

-154 LRQYAEN
+154 LKQYAEN
-161 RKFHAQQMKDA
+161 RKFHSQQMKNA
-172 QQEISE
+172 QLEIAE

-186 KKTKLALSNDE
+186 KQTKLALFSDE
-197 QNERNEIALNKSEQ
+197 QNQRNEIAQNKSEQ
-211 QKKLEFLKSEEGRLR
+211 QRKLEFLKTEEGKLR
-226 EEQRQK
+226 EVQRQK
-232 EIERRQLTTKI
+232 ELERRQLTAKI
-243 EDIVRQEIAAENERV
+243 EEIVRQEIAAENERI
-258 RKKEAEK
+258 RKQEAEK
-265 ARLAEEKKKEDQRR
+265 ARLAEEKRKEEQRR
-279 AAANAEAANRAST
+279 AAANATASNNAST
-292 NASGTVATAP
+292 SASGTSSP
-302 VKANTPVAVV
+302 VKTNTPVAEM
-312 TPPKPIEKAAPKIE
+312 TPPKPAEKPAPKME
-326 SAPEVVLANSVFEQ
+326 SAPEVVLANTVFEQ
-340 NKGSLPWPV
+340 NKGALPWPV
-349 SSGAIGSKFGRHA
+349 ASGAVGSKFGKHA
-362 HESIS
+362 HESIP

-386 YTVFNGT
+386 FTVFSGT

-420 LQNVY
+420 LQNVF
-425 VSVGTKVNTKDKIGT
+425 VSVGTKVNTRDKIGT

-451 FELGKVSDA
+451 FELGKVSEA

>member
-1 MKRLNRSHVSFA
+1 MKGLNKSHVSHA
-13 LLVLIVLCSG
+13 LLVLILVCSG
-23 LTVQWIF
+23 ITFQWVF

-45 NSEIARTKQLIKE
+45 NDEIARTKQLIKE

-64 NASSEVALLNE
+64 NASAELSLLNE
-75 QIRLREELIHSI
+75 QIRLREELIRSI
-87 NAEVGAIDGEI
+87 NAEVGTIDNEI
-98 RSGEGRVIELE
+98 KTGEGRVVELE
-109 GSIQDLKTEYA
+109 KSIQDLKSEYA
-120 RMIYNS
+120 KMIYNS

-142 SDFFQA
+142 TDFFQA

-154 LRQYAEN
+154 LKQYAEN
-161 RKFHAQQMKDA
+161 RKFHAQQMKNG
-172 QQEISE
+172 QLEISE
-178 NISILEGN
+178 NISMLEGN
-186 KKTKLALSNDE
+186 KRTKLSLSSAE
-197 QNERNEIALNKSEQ
+197 LSERNEIAQNKVQ
-211 QKKLEFLKSEEGRLR
+211 QQEKLTLLKSEEGKLR
-226 EEQRQK
+226 EVQRQK
-232 EIERRQLTTKI
+232 ELERRQLTAKI
-243 EDIVRQEIAAENERV
+243 EEVVRQEIAVENERI
-258 RKKEAEK
+258 RKQEAEK
-265 ARLAEEKKKEDQRR
+265 ARAADEKRKEDQRR
-279 AAANAEAANRAST
+279 ATANATASN
-292 NASGTVATAP
+292 NASANATGTSAP
-302 VKANTPVAVV
+302 VKTNAPSVAV
-312 TPPKPIEKAAPKIE
+312 TPPKPIENAATKFE
-326 SAPEVVLANSVFEQ
+326 SAPEVVLANTVFEQ

-349 SSGAIGSKFGRHA
+349 PSGAIGSKFGRHA
-362 HESIS
+362 HESIA

-386 YTVFNGT
+386 FTVFNGT

-425 VSVGTKVNTKDKIGT
+425 VSVGSKVNTKDKIGN

-451 FELGKVSDA
+451 FELGKVSEA

>member
-1 MKRLNRSHVSFA
+1 MKGLNKSHISHA
-13 LLVLIVLCSG
+13 LLVVILVCSG
-23 LTVQWIF
+23 ITFQWVF

-45 NSEIARTKQLIKE
+45 NEEIARTKQLIKE

-64 NASSEVALLNE
+64 SASAELTLLNE
-75 QIRLREELIHSI
+75 QIRLREELIRSI
-87 NAEVGAIDGEI
+87 NSEVGTIDGDI
-98 RSGEGRVIELE
+98 KTGEGRVVELE
-109 GSIQDLKTEYA
+109 YSIQDLKSEYA
-120 RMIYNS
+120 KMIYNS

-142 SDFFQA
+142 TDFFQA

-154 LRQYAEN
+154 LKQYAEN

-172 QQEISE
+172 QLEIAE
-178 NISILEGN
+178 NISMLEGN
-186 KKTKLALSNDE
+186 KQTKLALSNDE
-197 QNERNEIALNKSEQ
+197 VSERNEIAQNKIQ
-211 QKKLEFLKSEEGRLR
+211 QLEKLTALKSEEGKLR
-226 EEQRQK
+226 EVQRQK

-243 EDIVRQEIAAENERV
+243 EDIVRQEIAAENERI
-258 RKKEAEK
+258 RKQEAEK
-265 ARLAEEKKKEDQRR
+265 ARLAEEKRKEDQRR
-279 AAANAEAANRAST
+279 AAANATASN
-292 NASGTVATAP
+292 NASANAAGASAP
-302 VKANTPVAVV
+302 AVV
-312 TPPKPIEKAAPKIE
+312 TPPKPIEKASPKLE
-326 SAPEVVLANSVFEQ
+326 SAPEVVLANTVFEQ

-349 SSGAIGSKFGRHA
+349 PSGAIGSKFGRHA

-381 ANAEI
+381 ANADI

-425 VSVGTKVNTKDKIGT
+425 VSVGSKVNTKDKIGN

-451 FELGKVSDA
+451 FELGKVSEA

>member
-1 MKRLNRSHVSFA
+1 MNKLNKSHVSYG
-13 LLVLIVLCSG
+13 LLVLILVCSG
-23 LTVQWIF
+23 ITFQWVF

-39 SRRSEL
+39 SRRTEL

-58 YQADQR
+58 YQTDQR
-64 NASSEVALLNE
+64 NASAELTLLNE
-75 QIRLREELIHSI
+75 QIRLREELIQSI
-87 NAEVGAIDGEI
+87 NSEVGTIDGEI
-98 RSGEGRVIELE
+98 KNGEGRVGELD
-109 GSIQDLKTEYA
+109 STIQDLKAEYA
-120 RMIYNS
+120 KMIYNS
-126 YKQRSSYSKLA
+126 YKQRSSYSKIA

-142 SDFFQA
+142 TDFFQA
-148 VKRVQL
+148 LKRVQL
-154 LRQYAEN
+154 LKQYAES
-161 RKFHAQQMKDA
+161 RKFHSQQMKNA
-172 QQEISE
+172 QQEIAE
-178 NISILEGN
+178 NISMLEGN
-186 KKTKLALSNDE
+186 KQTKLALSSDE
-197 QNERNEIALNKSEQ
+197 QNERNEITLNKSEQ
-211 QKKLEFLKSEEGRLR
+211 QKKLEFLKTEEGKLR
-226 EEQRQK
+226 EVQREK
-232 EIERRQLTTKI
+232 ELERRQLTAKI
-243 EDIVRQEIAAENERV
+243 EEVVRQEIAAESERM
-258 RKKEAEK
+258 RKKEAER
-265 ARLAEEKKKEDQRR
+265 ARLAEEKKKEEARR
-279 AAANAEAANRAST
+279 LAANAKAAS
-292 NASGTVATAP
+292 NASASASGSSTP
-302 VKANTPVAVV
+302 VKTNTPVAVV
-312 TPPKPIEKAAPKIE
+312 TPPKVVEKPAAKIE
-326 SAPEVVLANSVFEQ
+326 SAPEVVLASTVFEQ

-386 YTVFNGT
+386 FSVFSGT

-420 LQNVY
+420 LQNV
-425 VSVGTKVNTKDKIGT
+425 VVAVGSKVNAKDKIGA

-451 FELGKVSDA
+451 FELGKVSEA

>member
-1 MKRLNRSHVSFA
+1 MKGLNKSHVSHA
-13 LLVLIVLCSG
+13 LLVLVLVCSG
-23 LTVQWIF
+23 MTFQWVF

-45 NSEIARTKQLIKE
+45 NDEIARTKQLIKE

-64 NASSEVALLNE
+64 NASAELSLLNE

-87 NAEVGAIDGEI
+87 NAEVGTIDNEI
-98 RSGEGRVIELE
+98 KTGLGRVVELE
-109 GSIQDLKTEYA
+109 ASIQDLKLEYA
-120 RMIYNS
+120 KMIYNS

-142 SDFFQA
+142 ADFFQA

-154 LRQYAEN
+154 LKQYAEN
-161 RKFHAQQMKDA
+161 RKFHAQQMKDG
-172 QQEISE
+172 QLEISE
-178 NISILEGN
+178 NISMLEGN
-186 KKTKLALSNDE
+186 KRTKLSLSNDE
-197 QNERNEIALNKSEQ
+197 LSERNEIAQNKLQ
-211 QKKLEFLKSEEGRLR
+211 QQEKLTALKSEEGKLR
-226 EEQRQK
+226 EVQRQK
-232 EIERRQLTTKI
+232 EIERRQLTNKI
-243 EDIVRQEIAAENERV
+243 EDIVRQEIAAENERI
-258 RKKEAEK
+258 RKQEAEK
-265 ARLAEEKKKEDQRR
+265 ARLAEEKRKEDQRR
-279 AAANAEAANRAST
+279 AAANATASNNASA
-292 NASGTVATAP
+292 NASGTSASV
-302 VKANTPVAVV
+302 VV
-312 TPPKPIEKAAPKIE
+312 TPPKTIDKASPKLE
-326 SAPEVVLANSVFEQ
+326 SAPEVVLANTVFEQ

-349 SSGAIGSKFGRHA
+349 PSGAIGSKFGRHA

-381 ANAEI
+381 ANADI

-425 VSVGTKVNTKDKIGT
+425 VSVGSKVNTKDKIGN

-451 FELGKVSDA
+451 FELGKVSEA

>member
-1 MKRLNRSHVSFA
+1 MKGLNKSHISHA
-13 LLVLIVLCSG
+13 MLVLILVCSG
-23 LTVQWIF
+23 ITFQWLF

-45 NSEIARTKQLIKE
+45 NDEIARTKQLIKE

-64 NASSEVALLNE
+64 NASAELTLLNE
-75 QIRLREELIHSI
+75 QIRLREELIRSI
-87 NAEVGAIDGEI
+87 NSEVGAIDGNI
-98 RSGEGRVIELE
+98 RTGEGRVVELE
-109 GSIQDLKTEYA
+109 GSIQDLKSEYA
-120 RMIYNS
+120 KMIYNS

-142 SDFFQA
+142 TDFFQA

-154 LRQYAEN
+154 LKQYAEN

-172 QQEISE
+172 QLEISE
-178 NISILEGN
+178 NISMLEGN
-186 KKTKLALSNDE
+186 KQTKLALSNDE
-197 QNERNEIALNKSEQ
+197 QSERNEIALNKSEQ
-211 QKKLEFLKSEEGRLR
+211 QKKLEVLKSEEGKLR
-226 EEQRQK
+226 EVQRQK

-243 EDIVRQEIAAENERV
+243 EDIVRQEIAAENERI
-258 RKKEAEK
+258 RKQEAEK
-265 ARLAEEKKKEDQRR
+265 ARLAEEKRKEDQRR
-279 AAANAEAANRAST
+279 AAANATASN
-292 NASGTVATAP
+292 NASANAAGTSAP
-302 VKANTPVAVV
+302 VVV
-312 TPPKPIEKAAPKIE
+312 TTPKSIEKASPKLE
-326 SAPEVVLANSVFEQ
+326 SAPEVVLANTVFEQ

-349 SSGAIGSKFGRHA
+349 PSGAIGSKFGRHA
-362 HESIS
+362 HESIA

-386 YTVFNGT
+386 FTVFSGT

-425 VSVGTKVNTKDKIGT
+425 VAVGSKVNTKDKIGT

-451 FELGKVSDA
+451 FELGKVSEA

>member
-1 MKRLNRSHVSFA
+1 MKGLNKSHISNA
-13 LLVLIVLCSG
+13 LLVVILVCSG
-23 LTVQWIF
+23 MTFQWVF

-45 NSEIARTKQLIKE
+45 NNEIARTKQLIKE

-64 NASSEVALLNE
+64 NASAELSLLNE

-87 NAEVGAIDGEI
+87 NAEVGNIDGEI
-98 RSGEGRVIELE
+98 KTGEGRVNELE
-109 GSIQDLKTEYA
+109 GSIQDLKGEYA
-120 RMIYNS
+120 KMIYNS

-142 SDFFQA
+142 TDFFQA
-148 VKRVQL
+148 VKRIQL
-154 LRQYAEN
+154 LKQYSEN
-161 RKFHAQQMKDA
+161 RKFHADQMKNA
-172 QQEISE
+172 QLEIAE
-178 NISILEGN
+178 NISMLEGN
-186 KKTKLALSNDE
+186 KQTKLALSYDE
-197 QNERNEIALNKSEQ
+197 QNERNEITQNKVQ
-211 QKKLEFLKSEEGRLR
+211 QQEKLSLLKSEEGKLR
-226 EEQRQK
+226 EIQRQK
-232 EIERRQLTTKI
+232 EIERRQLTAKI
-243 EDIVRQEIAAENERV
+243 EEVVRQEIAAENERM
-258 RKKEAEK
+258 RRREAEK
-265 ARLAEEKKKEDQRR
+265 ARLAEEKKMEEARR
-279 AAANAEAANRAST
+279 AAANAKAASNASAS
-292 NASGTVATAP
+292 ASGTSTSVKTTTSAP
-302 VKANTPVAVV
+302 VV
-312 TPPKPIEKAAPKIE
+312 TPPKPVEKAAPKIE
-326 SAPEVVLANSVFEQ
+326 SAPEVVLASTVFEQ

-386 YTVFNGT
+386 HTVFSGT

-404 MNVIVT
+404 MNVIIT

-420 LQNVY
+420 LQNV
-425 VSVGTKVNTKDKIGT
+425 SVAVGDKVNAKDKIGT

-451 FELGKVSDA
+451 FELGKVSEA